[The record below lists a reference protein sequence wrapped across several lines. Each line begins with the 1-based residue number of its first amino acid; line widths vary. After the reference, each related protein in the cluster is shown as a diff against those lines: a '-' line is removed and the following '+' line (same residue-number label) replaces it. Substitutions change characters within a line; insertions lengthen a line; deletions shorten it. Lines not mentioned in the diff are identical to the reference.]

1 MSTHACSPCPS
12 TPPAAPRQRARTA
25 EEAAAFKE
33 EILAQTAERRSQKA
47 AVLAERQGR
56 TGRAALGSGMAQWRS
71 GKAPPPAASQR
82 PEGHGACVGLQRRR
96 RHTHIRRPAHTCR
109 RRITQ
114 AERDRLEAEKAE
126 VRARELE
133 RSRCE
138 MKLDKMMKR
147 LTKSLKVRA
156 R

>member
-56 TGRAALGSGMAQWRS
+56 TGRAALGSGMAHSAVAW
-71 GKAPPPAASQR
+71 
-82 PEGHGACVGLQRRR
+82 RRR
-96 RHTHIRRPAHTCR
+96 PRPPKGLKATVPAWGCSAAADTHTSAHTCR

>member
-1 MSTHACSPCPS
+1 
-12 TPPAAPRQRARTA
+12 
-25 EEAAAFKE
+25 
-33 EILAQTAERRSQKA
+33 
-47 AVLAERQGR
+47 
-56 TGRAALGSGMAQWRS
+56 MAQWR
-71 GKAPPPAASQR
+71 GMAPPPAASQR

-96 RHTHIRRPAHTCR
+96 RHTHIRAHTCR